1 MLKFWEWIFHN
12 QLTQV
17 KELTNATFGINLKQ
31 ERVNIQQNFLKKT
44 GVIKDVYKNG
54 QIQPKY

>member
-31 ERVNIQQNFLKKT
+31 KRVNIQQNFLKKT

-54 QIQPKY
+54 QT